1 MTVGQ
6 ADARPLYPQSGE
18 RADAATHFE
27 VEQLYFDEAALLDDG
42 RFGDWFELLADDLDY
57 WMPRRTNRT
66 RRQQS
71 LAIHK
76 RGEVAFYDETKASL
90 EWRIRRFDS
99 GAAWSEDP
107 PSRTRHFVTNV
118 QVRHVAG
125 DDPSGFVPGD
135 LLVASNL
142 LVYRSRLER
151 EENIYSG
158 QRTDVLRRTDAG
170 LKVARRTVVLDLHTL
185 QAKNLSTFF

>member
-6 ADARPLYPQSGE
+6 DQRPLYPEAVE
-18 RADAATHFE
+18 RAGADIHFE
-27 VEQLYFDEAALLDDG
+27 VEQFYYDEAVLLDEG
-42 RFGDWFELLADDLDY
+42 RFGEWFDLLADDLDY

-76 RGEVAFYDETKASL
+76 RGEVAFYDESKASL

-118 QVRHVAG
+118 QVRHVGA
-125 DDPSGFVPGD
+125 DDPSGFVTGD
-135 LLVASNL
+135 LIAYSNL

-158 QRTDVLRRTDAG
+158 QRTDVLRRTPDG